1 MRTTFLL
8 VAGMAT
14 ASVAAAQ
21 APQSP
26 ATLSLMP
33 VPAALTVTTAR
44 LPVDSSFSIGIVH
57 HRDGRLERGLA
68 RMVTRLS
75 ARLGAPISP
84 TFGTDRTATLV
95 VDVAGQ
101 GYAIPD
107 LNEDESYHLTVGDK
121 QAVLQANTVVGALRG
136 METFVQLQGTDGQ
149 GTFIQGVDIRDVPR
163 FRWRG
168 LLLDV
173 SRHFEPVDVIKR
185 TLDGMAMVK
194 LNVFHWHLSDDQGF
208 RVESRVYPRLQ
219 QFGSDS
225 QFYTQDQIR
234 DVVAYAADRGIR
246 VMPEF
251 DMPGHS
257 SSWFVGYPDL
267 ASGPGPFAI
276 ARTWGTFPPT
286 MDPTRAS
293 TYKFLD
299 AFIGEISALFPDQ
312 YWHIGGDE
320 VEPVQW
326 HQSPAIQSWMKAHGI
341 PDEVALQTAFNKRL
355 FAIVQKHH
363 KIPVGWDEIFQPDL
377 PTAAVIQSWRS
388 SDALAKSAKA
398 GFRGILSAPYYI
410 DHQKPA
416 SDFYLPDPIPAGT
429 MLTPDEQARVL
440 GGEACMWSEYVT
452 PETIDSRIWP
462 RLAVIAERFWS
473 PASVNDVSDMY
484 RRLDPLSRELDGIG
498 IHEIDHGRRMVRRF
512 GGDSTALFEALLD
525 FVRPPDFGGSGPN
538 QMVPHTKLIDAAV
551 ADPRRS
557 WDMAGRARRAAKG
570 DSVAVTQLRAD
581 FGAMMSLQGRLAA
594 AHTEFPAATDAGPV
608 ASALFD
614 LGQLGTTA
622 LDILAR
628 RAAPTST
635 WRASSD
641 SLVTKLAR
649 QRSFGPLRPTSAD
662 AVRILINATADLPSS
677 SGSP

>member
-1 MRTTFLL
+1 
-8 VAGMAT
+8 
-14 ASVAAAQ
+14 
-21 APQSP
+21 
-26 ATLSLMP
+26 
-33 VPAALTVTTAR
+33 
-44 LPVDSSFSIGIVH
+44 
-57 HRDGRLERGLA
+57 
-68 RMVTRLS
+68 
-75 ARLGAPISP
+75 
-84 TFGTDRTATLV
+84 
-95 VDVAGQ
+95 
-101 GYAIPD
+101 
-107 LNEDESYHLTVGDK
+107 
-121 QAVLQANTVVGALRG
+121 
-136 METFVQLQGTDGQ
+136 
-149 GTFIQGVDIRDVPR
+149 
-163 FRWRG
+163 
-168 LLLDV
+168 
-173 SRHFEPVDVIKR
+173 
-185 TLDGMAMVK
+185 
-194 LNVFHWHLSDDQGF
+194 
-208 RVESRVYPRLQ
+208 
-219 QFGSDS
+219 
-225 QFYTQDQIR
+225 
-234 DVVAYAADRGIR
+234 
-246 VMPEF
+246 
-251 DMPGHS
+251 
-257 SSWFVGYPDL
+257 
-267 ASGPGPFAI
+267 
-276 ARTWGTFPPT
+276 
-286 MDPTRAS
+286 
-293 TYKFLD
+293 
-299 AFIGEISALFPDQ
+299 
-312 YWHIGGDE
+312 

-326 HQSPAIQSWMKAHGI
+326 HQSPEIQSWMKAHGI

-363 KIPVGWDEIFQPDL
+363 RIPVGWDEIFQPDL

-429 MLTPDEQARVL
+429 TLTPDEQARVL

-498 IHEIDHGRRMVRRF
+498 IDEIDHGRRMVRRF

-538 QMVPHTKLIDAAV
+538 QMVPHTRLIDAAV
-551 ADPRRS
+551 ADPHRS
-557 WDMAGRARRAAKG
+557 WDMMGRARRAAKG
-570 DSVAVTQLRAD
+570 DTVAVAQLRAD
-581 FGAMMSLQGRLAA
+581 FSEMMSLQGRLAA
-594 AHTEFPAATDAGPV
+594 AHAQFPAATDAAPV
-608 ASALFD
+608 AAALFD

-641 SLVTKLAR
+641 SLVTRLAR